1 MKGLI
6 ALKKERQWLLILLL
20 CFPFFD
26 FITSIATW
34 ENLPSIGLFIK
45 ALLLI
50 YALYYILKNSPSKK
64 KIFFLFA
71 CLFLYGIINFIFIL
85 NDPYKN
91 IVGELSNLIKIFYL
105 PTLLLFFSMYENS
118 QITRKSIA
126 IILLCY
132 LLLYLIPYPFGLG
145 HNINEVYPNKDLYLS
160 YFYIGNE
167 IANIFILLIPIA
179 LTYLIEEQRKFLL
192 PFILLILAMIL
203 LLGTKAMYLS
213 ILIIILF
220 FLFYYWK
227 SLKKIIK
234 KHWLKILFP
243 LILFIMAIILYL
255 PKTSFYKNIETT
267 LQYYKVDDLRDFIS
281 LKTINNV
288 IFSNRLTFLDNINN
302 VYQSETMSHK
312 LFGLGRTRINQ
323 IKDIEIDI
331 FDIFYSIG
339 IVGFIAYIIYF
350 IFVFKTMKLK
360 LLYQFLFFL
369 LIVISFFSGHVLI
382 SPMVSTYIGILPL
395 ISKNEKGESHER
407 MDQKSIK
414 KS

>member
-6 ALKKERQWLLILLL
+6 TLKKERQWLLILLL
-20 CFPFFD
+20 CFPFID
-26 FITSIATW
+26 FLTSIATW

-45 ALLLI
+45 AMLLI
-50 YALYYILKNSPSKK
+50 YALYYILKNTPFKK
-64 KIFFLFA
+64 KTYILFSG
-71 CLFLYGIINFIFIL
+71 LLLYGIIDFIFIL
-85 NDPYKN
+85 TDPYKS
-91 IVGELSNLIKIFYL
+91 IFVELSNLIKIFYL
-105 PTLLLFFSMYENS
+105 PTILLFFSIYENPKINKKT
-118 QITRKSIA
+118 IT
-126 IILLCY
+126 IILLFY
-132 LLLYLIPYPFGLG
+132 LLLYLIPYPLGLG

-179 LTYLIEEQRKFLL
+179 LTYLIEEQKKFLI
-192 PFILLILAMIL
+192 PFLFLIIAMVL

-213 ILIIILF
+213 ILIIICF
-220 FLFYYWK
+220 FFFYYRK
-227 SLKKIIK
+227 SLKIIIK

-243 LILFIMAIILYL
+243 ILILGIGIFLYL
-255 PKTSFYKNIETT
+255 PKTTFYKNIETT
-267 LQYYKVDDLRDFIS
+267 LTYYKVDDLGDMIS

-288 IFSNRLTFLDNINN
+288 IFSNRLTFLENINS
-302 VYQSETMSHK
+302 VYQKETITHK

-339 IVGFIAYIIYF
+339 IIGFIIYLIYF
-350 IFVFKTMKLK
+350 IFVLRTMKLN
-360 LLYQFLFFL
+360 LLYQFIFIL
-369 LIVISFFSGHVLI
+369 LIIISLFSGHVLI
-382 SPMVSTYIGILPL
+382 SPMVSTYLGILPI
-395 ISKNEKGESHER
+395 ISKNEKGTRYER